1 MTEWLLQA
9 LLGSTVLGAVVL
21 LVRPW
26 VLRRLGPRMAYGLWL
41 LPVVRLVLPPMPAWT
56 VHSSAVAAFGEE
68 ATGVATQIAPES
80 LRLDAIVQIV
90 LVLWA
95 VGALVHLGRG
105 LFDYVRFMQRAGA
118 AVVGPGETLDGVAV
132 RTSAFVT
139 GPVAAG
145 IWKRRIFLP
154 LNFRQRFDPDQRSLA
169 LAHERAHHRRHDIA
183 WNFVALVA
191 VSIHWFNPWAHHAYR
206 LFRLDQELACDRD
219 VLAASPVSPGAYG
232 QLIASASR
240 IGGVSP
246 VCALSKADL
255 IKQRLVALTRPAG
268 LSPRYVTACLAPAVI
283 LALAATAPIS
293 IRGADGMAAI
303 LSAAARPEPA
313 PSPAVSPTPEPDS
326 APSVERIEP
335 SRRRA
340 PERPAPAMD
349 HPAFQAADVEPAVET
364 ASMTEDDHTSPE
376 YLARRREAGLARS
389 RWRMENP
396 AEAARARGRP
406 ILAPL
411 SPAP

>member
-1 MTEWLLQA
+1 MTDWLFQA

-41 LPVVRLVLPPMPAWT
+41 LPVVRLVLPPMPAWSVRGST
-56 VHSSAVAAFGEE
+56 VAAFGEE
-68 ATGVATQIAPES
+68 ATGVATQIAPQIVRPDT
-80 LRLDAIVQIV
+80 LVQILV
-90 LVLWA
+90 VLWA
-95 VGALVHLGRG
+95 AGAIVHLGRG

-118 AVVGPGETLDGVAV
+118 AVVGPGEALDGVAV
-132 RTSAFVT
+132 HTSAFVT

-154 LNFRQRFDPDQRSLA
+154 LNFHQRFDPDQRSLA

-191 VSIHWFNPWAHHAYR
+191 VSVHWFNPWAHHAYR

-219 VLAASPVSPGAYG
+219 VLAASPVSSEAYG
-232 QLIASASR
+232 RLIASASR
-240 IGGVSP
+240 TGGASP

-255 IKQRLVALTRPAG
+255 IKQRLAALTRPAG
-268 LSPRYVTACLAPAVI
+268 LSPRHVAASLAPAVI

-293 IRGADGMAAI
+293 VTGTDGVAAI
-303 LSAAARPEPA
+303 VSAAARPGAA
-313 PSPAVSPTPEPDS
+313 PSPSPSPAASPAPAPDS
-326 APSVERIEP
+326 APSPVPATERLAAQAVVAET
-335 SRRRA
+335 
-340 PERPAPAMD
+340 APA
-349 HPAFQAADVEPAVET
+349 AD
-364 ASMTEDDHTSPE
+364 EDRTSPE
-376 YLARRREAGLARS
+376 YLARRREAGLERS
-389 RWRMENP
+389 RWRMEHP
-396 AEAARARGRP
+396 SEAARARGRP
-406 ILAPL
+406 FIASL